1 MNHHSLRRRLLSLS
15 AGMLAAVISASVASA
30 QSTTLFYED
39 FSDAELAPEA
49 RINMA
54 NIAGGI
60 ASFTDASTTSRA
72 RFTVVQTYDQPL
84 LTFQFDIMAPVVP
97 TSPARMEL
105 LLRAG
110 EGTAHNTMSSG
121 ESVVEAVAFRG
132 LDATGTRVGESI
144 ENKTVFLIY
153 NNKDMPESIT
163 SPIDSTEV
171 ILPAWSYITYT
182 FDRVAETFAP
192 LPVGITHANPAATE
206 PARDITRFGLGSSTN
221 SDLGTFALDNI
232 LLRSGV
238 FFDRD
243 FPDVPPPGLVGDF
256 DDSNT
261 VDGADL
267 TVWKASF
274 AVDAGADADNDGD
287 SDGNDLL
294 LWQRNLGA
302 SAPVAAAVPE
312 PASSLLFVFAAAA
325 GLSMFR
331 RSIE

>member
-1 MNHHSLRRRLLSLS
+1 MNQHPIGRQLLFLS
-15 AGMLAAVISASVASA
+15 AGLLAAALTASAASA

-54 NIAGGI
+54 TIADGI

-110 EGTAHNTMSSG
+110 EGTAHNTMSSA

-132 LDATGTRVGESI
+132 LDDTGSRIGTGV
-144 ENKTVFLIY
+144 ENKTVFLVY
-153 NNKDMPESIT
+153 NNKDMQEIIA
-163 SPIDSTEV
+163 SPIDSSEV

-182 FDRVAETFAP
+182 LDRVAETFEP

-221 SDLGTFALDNI
+221 NDLGTFALDNI

-238 FFDRD
+238 FFDRE

-274 AVDAGADADNDGD
+274 GADGMADADNDGD

-294 LWQRNLGA
+294 LWQRHLGA
-302 SAPVAAAVPE
+302 SAPVIAAVPE
-312 PASSLLFVFAAAA
+312 PASSLLLVFAAAA